1 MSMFDASSSSTTDL
15 IDSPSR
21 AHPSV
26 SKGQWAN
33 FALSKLRDGFTLIQS
48 ENGKIFQFYKAGMP
62 LQPCTTHAA
71 RKLLE
76 MGLLTVTKTDIRG
89 THYALRSAFSPEAG
103 PEA

>member
-1 MSMFDASSSSTTDL
+1 MSLFDVSSASDF
-15 IDSPSR
+15 DDAPSR

-26 SKGQWAN
+26 SKAQWAS
-33 FALSKLRDGFTLIQS
+33 FALGKLRDGFTLVQS
-48 ENGKIFQFYKAGMP
+48 ESGKVFQFHKPGMP
-62 LQPCTTHAA
+62 LQPCTPHAA

-89 THYALRSAFSPEAG
+89 THYALRPAFQPETG